1 MVSARGGGSTGT
13 EEREKSNL
21 LSEGTEE
28 IVVQLERN
36 NCHRERAVTA

>member
-1 MVSARGGGSTGT
+1 MVSAR
-13 EEREKSNL
+13 EAQAEKSNL
-21 LSEGTEE
+21 LSEETEE